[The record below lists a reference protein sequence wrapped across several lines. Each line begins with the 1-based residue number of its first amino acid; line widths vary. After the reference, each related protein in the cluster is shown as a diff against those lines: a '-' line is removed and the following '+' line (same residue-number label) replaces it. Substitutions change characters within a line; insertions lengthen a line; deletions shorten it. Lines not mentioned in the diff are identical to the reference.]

1 MYSAFLFSGA
11 RVACAIEMTWS
22 NERMNQKLSGALRA
36 LVFVLAAFGG
46 AAAGAQ
52 DAKGG
57 DALAVLDAFVRQSR
71 CGEARFTQTVMS
83 SPLATRG
90 GPRISKQDGRF
101 AFCRAGQQFRFDYE
115 PPFEQSIVADGTT
128 LWMHDK
134 DLNQVTAQKQA
145 QALAG
150 SPTTV
155 VTTARSIKDLER
167 DFELKAEDAQDSL
180 RWVRATPKSQDSTL
194 SILRVGLREGT
205 KGQPPQLVMLDIEDR
220 FGKRSML
227 RFEDYTNRDRIDA
240 ARFAFT
246 PPKGATVLRPE
257 E

>member
-1 MYSAFLFSGA
+1 
-11 RVACAIEMTWS
+11 
-22 NERMNQKLSGALRA
+22 MNSKLSGALRA
-36 LVFVLAAFGG
+36 LVLSLAALGSV
-46 AAAGAQ
+46 AAGAQ
-52 DAKGG
+52 EAKGG
-57 DALAVLDAFVRQSR
+57 DDALAVLDAFVRTSR
-71 CGEARFTQTVMS
+71 CGEAVFTQTVMS
-83 SPLATRG
+83 SPLATKG
-90 GPRISKQDGRF
+90 GPRIRKQEGRF

-115 PPFEQSIVADGTT
+115 PPFEQSIVADGET

-134 DLNQVTAQKQA
+134 ELNQVTAQKQA

-167 DFELKAEDAQDSL
+167 DFELKAEEGADSL
-180 RWVRATPKSQDSTL
+180 HWVRATPKSQDSTL
-194 SILRVGLREGT
+194 SILRVGLH
-205 KGQPPQLVMLDIEDR
+205 KGDKGAPPQLVMLDIEDR

-227 RFEDYTNRDRIDA
+227 RFESYTSQDKLDA
-240 ARFAFT
+240 KRFSFT

>member
-1 MYSAFLFSGA
+1 
-11 RVACAIEMTWS
+11 
-22 NERMNQKLSGALRA
+22 MNQTLSGALRA
-36 LVFVLAAFGG
+36 LVFACAALGSV
-46 AAAGAQ
+46 AAGAQ
-52 DAKGG
+52 DAKAAAAAGG
-57 DALAVLDAFVRQSR
+57 KDALAVLDAFVRTSR

-83 SPLATRG
+83 SPLAGRR
-90 GPRISKQDGRF
+90 PSISKQDGSF
-101 AFCRAGQQFRFDYE
+101 AFCRAGQQFRFDYK

-134 DLNQVTAQKQA
+134 GLNQVTAQKQA

-155 VTTARSIKDLER
+155 VTTARSLKDLER
-167 DFELKAEDAQDSL
+167 DFELKAEEAQDSL
-180 RWVRATPKSQDSTL
+180 HWVRATPKSQDSTL
-194 SILRVGLREGT
+194 SILRVALREGD

-227 RFEDYTNRDRIDA
+227 RFEGYTSRDKLDA
-240 ARFAFT
+240 KRFSFT
-246 PPKGATVLRPE
+246 PPKGATVLEPE